1 MTTAVD
7 ETETLTIK
15 KCNRC
20 LLEKPVSEFSR
31 DSSKRNGLRG
41 QCRQCR
47 TELDRI
53 RKGRTSPPPSAA
65 KPEPNTSKIATSKVA
80 TSKLNPGVAPVTQA
94 EKQRQSS
101 KAEAHRQAILRL
113 IDRHRSEFDSLVY
126 SEQIRLGVISVN
138 DSPRER
144 WVSLI

>member
-7 ETETLTIK
+7 ETETLAIK

-20 LLEKPVSEFSR
+20 LLEKPVAEFAR

-41 QCRQCR
+41 QCRVCR

-53 RKGRTSPPPSAA
+53 RKGRTGP
-65 KPEPNTSKIATSKVA
+65 K
-80 TSKLNPGVAPVTQA
+80 
-94 EKQRQSS
+94 QSS
-101 KAEAHRQAILRL
+101 KSTSNSGPKVVELTQEQQKLQSSRADAHRQAILRL
-113 IDRHRSEFDSLVY
+113 IDRHRTEFDRLVY
-126 SEQIRLGVISVN
+126 SEQVRLGVISVN
-138 DSPRER
+138 ESPREN